1 MLNSLLSIAPI
12 KIIFTIFA
20 LFAWSRA
27 FLRFRGRKINTKEF
41 IFWTAVWFLAIIAV
55 LIPGK
60 TTLLAKLLGM
70 ERGFD
75 AMIFIAVIALFYT
88 VYRLYV
94 KSNESEMETT
104 KLVRQIALSQVKRGK
119 TKKRRAGGKKK

>member
-1 MLNSLLSIAPI
+1 MIPIAPI

-27 FLRFRGRKINTKEF
+27 VIKFRAKLMNAKEVAFWSFL
-41 IFWTAVWFLAIIAV
+41 WLSLIIAIF
-55 LIPGK
+55 IPGK
-60 TTLLAKLLGM
+60 TTLLARLLGI

-75 AMIFIAVIALFYT
+75 AMIFIGIIGLFYA

-94 KSNESEMETT
+94 KSNEAERVMTEI
-104 KLVRQIALSQVKRGK
+104 VRKIALKHGIK
-119 TKKRRAGGKKK
+119 KAKKKR

>member
-1 MLNSLLSIAPI
+1 MIPIAPI

-27 FLRFRGRKINTKEF
+27 VIKFRAKLMNPKEIAF
-41 IFWTAVWFLAIIAV
+41 WSLLWLSLIVAIF
-55 LIPGK
+55 IPGK
-60 TTLLAKLLGM
+60 TTLLARLLGI

-75 AMIFIAVIALFYT
+75 AMIFIGIVALFYA

-94 KSNESEMETT
+94 KSNEAERIITEI
-104 KLVRQIALSQVKRGK
+104 VRKIALRHGVTKSKRK
-119 TKKRRAGGKKK
+119 KKR